1 MLDRPFALVA
11 LAVVISVC
19 VRWAD
24 QLPTYICGV
33 LFALI
38 VGCQYES
45 VFPLVLAQVIFTTFL
60 TVLLFLVTVSRI
72 FVVTVF
78 LPSLL
83 TVYGG
88 NPRYCFAL
96 GLLVC
101 MTTNGGLWGIPYFLG
116 IVCVVEGVVWL
127 YNPVKDDRK
136 KKKDHVK
143 VWTSILR
150 ALNFNL
156 EFMASCMHAYLV
168 NIHPGFHMLEVFL
181 SHVIDKMAYLM
192 DQVVKVFV
200 YPYKECHDWACEW
213 QRDFFTQGRDRFNAN
228 RSKHRPSP
236 EARRQQREDARKRW
250 PSGVRFPDPWMIKS
264 EAEWSHE
271 RVLEAISKLLNP
283 FTQAV
288 LDHVPEETS
297 SVQFGGPGSVM
308 HVINAMDPR
317 DVHPDTLP
325 PLFPKAATPMVPPV
339 TPPVTPPA
347 THTDDPRL
355 ALLAPEQILPPV
367 AAPAH
372 EPSLPEQTQ
381 SESSLVVYAF
391 DKSSY
396 RSPAALVPSPPS
408 SPPSSSPSPIAFTY
422 GRSNKEK
429 NTRSV
434 PLPGPFYAVLKPVCP
449 PRNKAARTKKVRFAL
464 DRLAQG
470 SEVDRDER
478 DRLDRMV
485 VDADEYLVENEYGQ
499 LKRVDEPE
507 DEGIL
512 QLASRYARLAI
523 GSAND
528 DDNMALDGSGPALS
542 WIIGTKPFVP
552 ETFGRV
558 STRARRARFAAA
570 VANLPRQLAQ
580 RVVPSPDISM
590 VSAPSYCAP
599 VAPMANPFAT
609 YQPVKPAAPVCSDI
623 AMVSAPPVSAP
634 SISVP
639 SVSAPQP
646 VRRTAPVIPIITF
659 GTPAAS
665 VAPSVPAGPSSI
677 RIPMVSAREP
687 TPAPLPKAPTVSS
700 AAPPPPASVAP
711 RAPAVTAPTFSM
723 PPPPAPI
730 KAPSAVST
738 PPVTTVASSASPLP
752 SLRPSLKRPG
762 SPFAEPSVPAA
773 PVKKETF
780 NFAAKPA
787 PTSSSFKFAAS
798 VAPSAVPTFNFG
810 GASTGAPSQQSG
822 SVTPA
827 QSLPPPQPSTFD
839 FAAQVTAQRSVFN
852 FSAPSMPTAQ
862 QPASVAPAPSQP
874 PAKQFSFNFASLTG
888 PQTSSQVPGAVS
900 APTSNIF
907 TFTGRPDTPPAFT
920 QTELTALN
928 QPVDQ
933 ALEDELVKQF
943 LELEKSNPESVVDPS
958 RFLTQEENEDNSC
971 LTDDAIIDLDGNR
984 VPSNKAVSAQA
995 QPTGNSSTVAP
1006 VTRPKPTAQLR
1017 PVSQP
1022 FEMEDEVDYEG
1033 PSDDETDYKKPPV
1046 EPKGKQ
1052 SEQRCNLPNPPP
1064 PSEPESSGPKFNR
1077 QDLDDLDVA
1086 LGIGH
1091 IPVIPSSYADDPE
1104 DVARAQLRGRDPN
1117 PRPTKR

>member
-101 MTTNGGLWGIPYFLG
+101 MTMNGGLWGIPYFLG

-136 KKKDHVK
+136 KKKDHVR

-236 EARRQQREDARKRW
+236 GARRQQREDARKRW

-271 RVLEAISKLLNP
+271 RVLEAIS
-283 FTQAV
+283 AV

-297 SVQFGGPGSVM
+297 PVQFGGPGSVM

-325 PLFPKAATPMVPPV
+325 PLFPKAATPMV
-339 TPPVTPPA
+339 PPVTPPA

-381 SESSLVVYAF
+381 SESSLV
-391 DKSSY
+391 
-396 RSPAALVPSPPS
+396 
-408 SPPSSSPSPIAFTY
+408 
-422 GRSNKEK
+422 EK
-429 NTRSV
+429 NTGSA

-507 DEGIL
+507 DEEIL

-665 VAPSVPAGPSSI
+665 VAPSGPAGPSSI
-677 RIPMVSAREP
+677 RIPMVSA
-687 TPAPLPKAPTVSS
+687 L
-700 AAPPPPASVAP
+700 
-711 RAPAVTAPTFSM
+711 TAPTFSM

-984 VPSNKAVSAQA
+984 VPSNKTVSAQA

-1052 SEQRCNLPNPPP
+1052 PEQRCNLPNPPP